1 MILGLAGP
9 ALTEEERAL
18 FRASDPLGFILF
30 QRNCLTPAQ
39 LQALV
44 AELRDLVGRADAP
57 VLIDQEG
64 GRVQRLKPPAWRK
77 FPPAAVFGDLFA
89 ADPKRAIVATRTN
102 ARLIAAE
109 LASLG
114 ITVDCAPVLDL
125 CHPDAH
131 DIIGDRAF
139 GGRPEVVITLGRAF
153 AEGLRAGGVLPVIK
167 HVPGHG
173 RAKADSHLELPVV
186 TTGRDLLE
194 ETDFRPFAAL
204 ASEPCWAMTAHI
216 VFADLDPDRP
226 ATLSPIVINDVIRG
240 RLGFDGVVLSDDLS
254 MDALSGDLGART
266 KAALDAGCDL
276 ALHCNGSMEEMRA
289 VAAACRPLSDATRR
303 RLERAAAA
311 IGQGHGFDAAAASA
325 ELDALLA
332 G

>member
-18 FRASDPLGFILF
+18 FRSSDPLGFILF
-30 QRNCLTPAQ
+30 QRNCVTPSQ
-39 LQALV
+39 VRALV
-44 AELRDLVGRADAP
+44 AELRGLVGRADAP

-64 GRVQRLKPPAWRK
+64 GRVQRLRPPAWRK
-77 FPPAAVFGDLFA
+77 VPPAAVFGHLFT
-89 ADPKRAIVATRTN
+89 ADPRRAIAATRTN

-114 ITVDCAPVLDL
+114 ISVDCAPVLDL
-125 CHPDAH
+125 SYPEAH

-139 GGRPEVVITLGRAF
+139 GARPEVVAALGRAF

-173 RAKADSHLELPVV
+173 RALADSHLECPVV
-186 TTGRDLLE
+186 TAARAVLE
-194 ETDFRPFAAL
+194 QTDFRPFAEL
-204 ASEPCWAMTAHI
+204 SKEPCWAMTAHI

-226 ATLSPIVINDVIRG
+226 ATLSPIVIGEIIRE

-254 MDALSGDLGART
+254 MEALTGDLAMRT
-266 KAALDAGCDL
+266 RAALDAGCDL
-276 ALHCNGSMEEMRA
+276 VLHCNGSMEEMRA
-289 VAAACRPLSDATRR
+289 VASACRPLAPETKR
-303 RLERAAAA
+303 RLAAAA
-311 IGQGHGFDAAAASA
+311 SALANGNGFDAAAATA
-325 ELDALLA
+325 ELAALLA